1 MSGEKLIIEIPSQMT
16 FHKTELKKMFFIMNT
31 LEDGWSVKKRGDAY
45 VFTKKHEGKREVFRE
60 NYLETFIHSNF
71 SFSEK

>member
-1 MSGEKLIIEIPSQMT
+1 MSDKNISIIVETTDQTIIN
-16 FHKTELKKMFFIMNT
+16 KTHLKKMNFIMNA
-31 LEDGWSVKKRGDAY
+31 LDKGWSVKKREDEY

-71 SFSEK
+71 TM